1 MMLITAPGDAEHHQH
16 HQCDHVGTDAL
27 EQEHRH
33 REAAQPKHELQV
45 VGQRQR
51 GIHVGRGVLRRSS
64 GAVVQQ
70 VPDAMAELLAT
81 GLEVGL
87 RAPVR
92 ARHAATRAGTVDQ
105 AGGGVEHIPH
115 LLGVVLPVGRAVQ
128 AATRAQ
134 LAHQQVGER
143 RLQQAALVVALLV
156 PRVREVDAHFIQRA
170 VGDLVLQHFHRIVVV
185 QAHVGGVV
193 VGQRVQQPAHAG
205 RMHLDADV
213 ITRRVVLGRAAQRG
227 AVAEADF
234 QHLVGGATEGGIQ
247 IARLAVVVDAET
259 RPAFVERTLLGGRES
274 ALAQHEAAHFTAA
287 FADGERLGRGLGA
300 GAVERIGHQP
310 ISPSTGDEALA

>member
-1 MMLITAPGDAEHHQH
+1 MD
-16 HQCDHVGTDAL
+16 V
-27 EQEHRH
+27 
-33 REAAQPKHELQV
+33 
-45 VGQRQR
+45 
-51 GIHVGRGVLRRSS
+51 
-64 GAVVQQ
+64 
-70 VPDAMAELLAT
+70 
-81 GLEVGL
+81 
-87 RAPVR
+87 
-92 ARHAATRAGTVDQ
+92 ATRCDAAG
-105 AGGGVEHIPH
+105 
-115 LLGVVLPVGRAVQ
+115 
-128 AATRAQ
+128 
-134 LAHQQVGER
+134 QQRHER
-143 RLQQAALVVALLV
+143 GLQQAALVVALLV

-185 QAHVGGVV
+185 QAHVVGVV

-213 ITRRVVLGRAAQRG
+213 ITRRVVLGREAQRG